1 MNIRLSGLLL
11 LVLVSLTG
19 CRPEAPAKPAPP
31 ATDASPK
38 GTSTVSVAAASD
50 LKFAFDEL
58 VRDFEKASPETKV
71 TVTYG
76 ASGKFFA
83 QLSNKA
89 PFDLFLSADIAYPQK
104 LIEQGHAAAGSEF
117 HYADGQIVLWV
128 RNDSPINLE
137 ESGAKAVLDPSV
149 RKVAIANPEHAPYGR
164 AAQQAL
170 KSLDLYTE
178 IEPKLVLGENIAQT
192 AQFVESGGADIGVL
206 ALSLAMAP
214 ALSEK
219 GRYWIIPASAY
230 QPIRQ
235 GGVILNWAADRPAAE
250 RLRDHL
256 LSERGRAA
264 LSHFGFHAPGE

>member
-1 MNIRLSGLLL
+1 MSTRSIGLLL
-11 LVLVSLTG
+11 AVCLSLIG
-19 CRPEAPAKPAPP
+19 CRPEAPTTPPPP
-31 ATDASPK
+31 AADAGPK

-58 VRDFEKASPETKV
+58 VRDFETTSPETKV

-128 RNDSPINLE
+128 RNDSPLDLE
-137 ESGAKAVLDPSV
+137 QAGATAVLDPSV

-170 KSLDLYTE
+170 KTLELYAE

-214 ALSEK
+214 ALREK
-219 GRYWIIPASAY
+219 GRYWIFPPSAY

-256 LSERGRAA
+256 LSERGRTV
-264 LSHFGFHAPGE
+264 LSRFGFHTAGE

>member
-1 MNIRLSGLLL
+1 MNIRLSSLVL
-11 LVLVSLTG
+11 LVLVSITG
-19 CRPEAPAKPAPP
+19 CRPEASAKPAPP

-58 VRDFEKASPETKV
+58 VRDFEKASPGTKV

-137 ESGAKAVLDPSV
+137 EAGAKSVLDPSV

-170 KSLDLYTE
+170 KSLELYTE

-192 AQFVESGGADIGVL
+192 AQFVESGGADIGVV
-206 ALSLAMAP
+206 ALSLALAP
-214 ALSEK
+214 ALNEK
-219 GRYWIIPASAY
+219 GRYWILPASAY
-230 QPIRQ
+230 QPIQQ